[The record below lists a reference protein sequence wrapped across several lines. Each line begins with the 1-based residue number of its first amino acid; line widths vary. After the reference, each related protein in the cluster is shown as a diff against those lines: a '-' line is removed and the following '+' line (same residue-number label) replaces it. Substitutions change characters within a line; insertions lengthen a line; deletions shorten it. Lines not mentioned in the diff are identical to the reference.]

1 MALSNLASY
10 ILRRRQSIYLL
21 TAEIWFHTPHKTED
35 TPGGNVGGRWGVSLL
50 IDKDIPFAFD

>member
-21 TAEIWFHTPHKTED
+21 TAETED